1 MANRSRK
8 IAINSL
14 KDGVGRQAP
23 SKRLPSEAEELVN
36 VLVTVENS
44 AEKRPGTAC
53 VQCETSDG
61 SGTVTTYG
69 DLELPVGHDLMHYW
83 FDLTPEVAYLIT
95 IDYTDDDT
103 LLYVHGLRHSTDGV
117 SPPEL
122 FKVSQLSAL
131 SNASLASYI
140 RYGNDT
146 TTAQDALRVIALGP
160 RLLILNTKVF
170 TGYTS
175 GDDGKTI
182 GFDGL
187 ATATD
192 DTVGSEANYL
202 SSIHV
207 DPQGTATIYVAN
219 KAYAGGEEVYTPGG
233 NVFKANDSISAADN
247 TSLAISEWDDT
258 GRATERIP
266 VQDFRYPTS
275 AKAYLGQS
283 VNDISDIKLPPSA
296 NDWQVS
302 NNAESMLAALYPDEL
317 GDGANGRDSLT
328 AGKGKVYYIANGYGG
343 NDPGYYIVRS
353 VTEKPYLMPIRTPD
367 KYSKI
372 DELRM
377 PCVLSA
383 SNNGANWELSH
394 GTYDLRTSGDKDVN
408 PGPTVWKE
416 GRQTPITSMAL
427 FRNRLFFAA
436 DDAVFCSELN
446 DFGNFFLSDPALIVD
461 TDPIDVSLSS
471 NKYTP
476 VSTLTPFESFMFI
489 NTTADVQFSLQGSE
503 NQITPFTAE
512 VSSASFYSTAPL
524 TEPILLGSQI
534 YFFDRRRM
542 YVFFND
548 RQISIQRAI
557 EVSQHCPNYLP
568 VSYGAKATSPAYDT
582 IMMVD
587 GDNEYDVYLY
597 TNRYRG
603 DKVVQNAFFKYT
615 FDNKIKSFYPREDQV
630 FMVVQDDDG
639 TSFLQMM
646 TVQEESPRK
655 LYLDNV
661 DRLVLSPTNNTF
673 DATSNTSVLQFNG
686 VTDHGN
692 DRLMVDYGQ
701 PNAANAG
708 LEGTELTIVDT
719 SYDSGTGVLSV
730 TVVDEWPDDTV
741 VLLGK
746 TYEMRIKL
754 SPQFVRDQQNNV
766 VDGVLSLRTMHT
778 RHHNSGG
785 YRVDKTIRG
794 RTSTTVNYDP
804 AELGDLILDVTQ
816 PVEETGETVSKIF
829 GFSDETDIEIISDT
843 PNPVNITQIMLKG
856 VFRETYSSFVR

>member
-1 MANRSRK
+1 MARGSQQR

-23 SKRLPSEAEELVN
+23 SKRLPTEAEELVN

-44 AEKRPGTAC
+44 AEKRPGTMC
-53 VQCETSDG
+53 IQCETSDG
-61 SGTVTTYG
+61 SDSITTKG
-69 DLELPVGHDLMHYW
+69 DLELPDGADLMHYW

-95 IDYTDDDT
+95 IDYSDNDT
-103 LLYVHGLRHSTDGV
+103 LLYVHGLRHASDDAL
-117 SPPEL
+117 PEL
-122 FKVSQLSAL
+122 FKVTTLTAL
-131 SNASLASYI
+131 ANPTLASYI
-140 RYGNDT
+140 RFANDVT
-146 TTAQDALRVIALGP
+146 SAKDALRIIALGP
-160 RLLILNTKVF
+160 RLLILNTKVK

-175 GDDGKTI
+175 GLDGKTI

-192 DTVGSEANYL
+192 DTIGAEEEYL
-202 SSIHV
+202 TSIQV
-207 DPQGTATIYVAN
+207 DPEGTASIYVAN
-219 KAYAGGEEVYTPGG
+219 RAYAGGAEVYLPGG
-233 NVFKANDSISAADN
+233 NVFKANDSITAAEN
-247 TSLAISEWDDT
+247 TGLAIAKWDDT
-258 GRATERIP
+258 GRATRQIP
-266 VQDFRYPTS
+266 VQDFVYPES

-283 VNDISDIKLPPSA
+283 VNDVSDIKLPPSA
-296 NDWQVS
+296 NDISVA
-302 NNAESMLAALYPDEL
+302 NGAETMLATLYPDEL
-317 GDGANGRDSLT
+317 GANQNGRDALS
-328 AGKGKVYYIANGYGG
+328 AGKGKIYYIANGYGG

-353 VTEKPYLMPIRTPD
+353 ATEKPYLKPIRTPD
-367 KYSKI
+367 AFSVIDSK
-372 DELRM
+372 RM
-377 PCVLSA
+377 PVVLSA
-383 SNNGANWELSH
+383 TSNGASWSLDH
-394 GTYDLRTSGDKDVN
+394 GSYDERTSGDKDVN
-408 PGPTVWKE
+408 PGPTVFKD
-416 GRQTPITSMAL
+416 GRQTEIASMAL

-436 DDAVFCSELN
+436 DDAVFGSELN
-446 DFGNFFLSDPALIVD
+446 DFGAFFLADPALIVD

-548 RQISIQRAI
+548 RQVSIQRAI
-557 EVSQHCPNYLP
+557 EVSSHCPNYLP
-568 VSYGAKATSPAYDT
+568 VTYGAVATSPAYDT

-587 GDNEYDVYLY
+587 GDNEKDVFLY

-603 DKVVQNAFFKYT
+603 DKVVQNAFYKYS
-615 FDNKIKSFYPREDQV
+615 FDNSIQSFYPREDRV
-630 FMVVQDDDG
+630 YMVVKDDDG
-639 TSFLQMM
+639 IFYLQQM
-646 TVQEESPRK
+646 TVQEESPNK

-661 DRLVLSPTNNTF
+661 DRLVLTPSNNVF
-673 DATSNTSVLQFNG
+673 DSVSNTTTLTFVG

-692 DRLMVDYGQ
+692 DRLLVDYGQ
-701 PNAANAG
+701 PDAANSS
-708 LEGTELTIVDT
+708 LEGTELTVTGT
-719 SYDSGTGVLSV
+719 SYDESTGELSV
-730 TVVDEWPDDTV
+730 TVVDQWPDGLV
-741 VLLGK
+741 VLSGH

-754 SPQFVRDQQNNV
+754 SPQFIRDQSNNV

-785 YRVDKTIRG
+785 YRVDKTVRG
-794 RTSTTVNYDP
+794 RTTTSVNYDP
-804 AELGDLILDVTQ
+804 AELGGLILDVTQ
-816 PVEETGETVSKIF
+816 PVEETGETVAKIF
-829 GFSDETDIEIISDT
+829 GYSDETSIEIISDT

-856 VFRETYSSFVR
+856 VFRDTYSSFVR